1 MSVHRGTHDGTHK
14 VTLPPYLRAWFDRQ
28 RTWHKDR
35 VRLHAETRWV
45 ADGTS
50 AQVSIFIVGAS
61 GARGRSL
68 QHADAQVIGGRLV
81 GPDGARG
88 VEHMLDWKLSAD
100 ELGGA
105 GLVAEV
111 VVVDYELRGVSQVMP
126 LDLQPFSISG

>member
-1 MSVHRGTHDGTHK
+1 MSVHRETQDGTHK
-14 VTLPPYLRAWFDRQ
+14 VTLPPHLRAWFDRQ

-45 ADGTS
+45 ADGT
-50 AQVSIFIVGAS
+50 AAKVSIFIVGAR
-61 GARGRSL
+61 GARGRAL
-68 QHADAQVIGGRLV
+68 QQADAQVIGGRLV

-88 VEHMLDWKLSAD
+88 VEHVLDWTLSAD

-111 VVVDYELRGVSQVMP
+111 VVADYELRAASQVLP